1 MLVVSVLIK
10 DLVKIS
16 VSVSQ
21 LIVTTQCRGMQQAVR
36 LAAWSLVVT
45 ESSAH
50 QRDSQLRHIAYRLS
64 SGVREREVEVSM
76 IPE

>member
-36 LAAWSLVVT
+36 LAAEIFCSWSL
-45 ESSAH
+45 AH
-50 QRDSQLRHIAYRLS
+50 QGDSPLRHIAYRLS
-64 SGVREREVEVSM
+64 SGVREGEGEVTI